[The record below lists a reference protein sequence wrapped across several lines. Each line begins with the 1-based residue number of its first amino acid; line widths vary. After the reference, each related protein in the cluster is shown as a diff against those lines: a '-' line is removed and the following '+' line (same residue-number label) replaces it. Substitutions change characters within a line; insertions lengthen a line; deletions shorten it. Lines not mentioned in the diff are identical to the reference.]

1 MSDEN
6 AAVPQ
11 VSAIICTRNRGDK
24 IAAAVTSVLSCD
36 HPSFDLTIIDQSTDD
51 LTRDA
56 VAAIGDP
63 RVRYVHSTE
72 PGLSR
77 GLQQRRPP
85 VEG

>member
-51 LTRDA
+51 LTR
-56 VAAIGDP
+56 G
-63 RVRYVHSTE
+63 
-72 PGLSR
+72 R
-77 GLQQRRPP
+77 GGHDRRPP
-85 VEG
+85 GALRAQH